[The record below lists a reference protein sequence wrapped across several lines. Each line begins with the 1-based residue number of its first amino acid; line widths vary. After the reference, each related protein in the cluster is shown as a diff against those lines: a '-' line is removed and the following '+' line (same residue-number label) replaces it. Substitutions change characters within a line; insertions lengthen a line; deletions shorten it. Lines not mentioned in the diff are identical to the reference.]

1 MIVAAILRQ
10 KGSNAVETIAPTKC
24 LADAAAILSAHRIGA
39 LICSSDGKTVEGM
52 ISERDI
58 IRVLGKEGPGCL
70 NQSVADVM
78 TKTVKTCSIDET
90 SEELLKRMTEGRF
103 RHLPVVT
110 DGKLVGLISIGDAV
124 KARIDDL
131 EHEATALA
139 DMIKGH

>member
-1 MIVAAILRQ
+1 MIVAAILRL
-10 KGSNAVETIAPTKC
+10 KGSAAVETISPSKC
-24 LADAAAILSAHRIGA
+24 LSDAAAILSKHRIGA

-58 IRVLGKEGPGCL
+58 IRVLGKEGPECL
-70 NQSVADVM
+70 KQTIDGVM
-78 TKTVKTCSIDET
+78 TKEVKTCTVDET
-90 SEELLKRMTEGRF
+90 SEDLLKRMTAGRF

-131 EHEATALA
+131 EHETTALA
-139 DMIKGH
+139 DMIKGY

>member
-10 KGSNAVETIAPTKC
+10 KGSAAVETIAPSKC
-24 LADAAAILSAHRIGA
+24 LADAAAILSAYRIGA

-70 NQSVADVM
+70 NQSIANVM
-78 TKTVKTCSIDET
+78 TKDVKTCTIDET
-90 SEELLKRMTEGRF
+90 SEDLLKRMTAGRF

-110 DGKLVGLISIGDAV
+110 DGVLVGLISIGDAV

-131 EHEATALA
+131 EHEANALA
-139 DMIKGH
+139 DMIKGY